1 MGVKSKSGK
10 PAIVFN
16 RSRGTLVEGDGVTA
30 LDADSWYEIV
40 SVADTGSTLPFSGN
54 NPVGRMF
61 KTGSTP
67 PTPVAGDDVYPITFT
82 KVCKTDASVTREK
95 GEIDVTDDC
104 EEGYNAA
111 ITDGYTTI
119 SGSLGRFM
127 KYDEVTGD
135 LSSADDTYLLRFY
148 DIIEDDG
155 ADAYTLT
162 AKNDDDIYIAIL
174 RNSDQAT
181 TESNKQVWEMFPA
194 ILTSLSGEAPLKG
207 VQNGD
212 INFTKAQ
219 GPAQIYVRTT
229 NATETVF

>member
-10 PAIVFN
+10 PALVFN
-16 RSRGTLVEGDGVTA
+16 VTKGTIVTTGA
-30 LDADSWYEIV
+30 LTANTWYQIV
-40 SVADTGSTLPFSGN
+40 SVATSSTVLPFEDDT
-54 NPVGRMF
+54 PVGRLF
-61 KTGSTP
+61 KTGATP
-67 PTPVAGDDVYPITFT
+67 PTLASGDSVYPLTFT

-104 EEGYNAA
+104 DAGYNSS

-119 SGSLGRFM
+119 SGTLGRMM
-127 KYDEVTGD
+127 KFDEATGD
-135 LSSADDTYLLRFY
+135 LSTADDLYLAKFY

-155 ADAYTLT
+155 ADSYTLT
-162 AKNDDDIYIAIL
+162 AKDDDDIYIAIL
-174 RNSDQAT
+174 RNSDQNA
-181 TESNKQVWEMFPA
+181 EDQVQVWELFPA

-212 INFTKAQ
+212 LAFTKAQ
-219 GPAQIYVRTT
+219 GPAAIYKRTT

>member
-1 MGVKSKSGK
+1 MAVKSKSGK
-10 PAIVFN
+10 PALVFN
-16 RSRGTLVEGDGVTA
+16 VTKGTLVEGDATA
-30 LDADSWYEIV
+30 PLTANTWYEIV
-40 SVADTGSTLPFSGN
+40 AVAGTSTLPFDGN
-54 NPVGRMF
+54 NPVGRVF
-61 KTGSTP
+61 KTGSAP
-67 PTPVAGDDVYPITFT
+67 PTPAVGDDVYPLTFT

-104 EEGYNAA
+104 EDGYNAA

-127 KYDEVTGD
+127 KFDEVTGD
-135 LSSADDTYLLRFY
+135 ISTADDAFLERFY

-155 ADAYTLT
+155 ADGYTFT

-174 RNSDQAT
+174 RNSDQT
-181 TESNKQVWEMFPA
+181 DEDQVQVWELFPA
-194 ILTSLSGEAPLKG
+194 ILMSMSGEAPLKG

-219 GPAQIYVRTT
+219 GPAQIYRRTT
-229 NATETVF
+229 NSTETVF

>member
-1 MGVKSKSGK
+1 MGDKSKSGK

-16 RSRGTLVEGDGVTA
+16 RTRGELVDSGDLTA
-30 LDADSWYEIV
+30 NSWYEIV
-40 SVADTGSTLPFSGN
+40 SIGDTVAGTALPFEDNG
-54 NPVGRMF
+54 PVGRMF
-61 KTGSTP
+61 KVGTSAITLES
-67 PTPVAGDDVYPITFT
+67 GDSVYPITLT

-104 EEGYNAA
+104 EEGYNAS

-127 KYDEVTGD
+127 KFDETTGD
-135 LSSADDTYLLRFY
+135 LSAADETYLSKFY

-155 ADAYTLT
+155 AGDYTIT
-162 AKNDDDIYIAIL
+162 AKDDDDIYIAIL
-174 RNSDQAT
+174 LNSDQAT
-181 TESNKQVWEMFPA
+181 TATNIQVWEMFPA
-194 ILTSLSGEAPLKG
+194 ILTSLSGEKPLKG

-212 INFTKAQ
+212 TAFTKAQ
-219 GPAQIYVRTT
+219 GPAQIYKRTT